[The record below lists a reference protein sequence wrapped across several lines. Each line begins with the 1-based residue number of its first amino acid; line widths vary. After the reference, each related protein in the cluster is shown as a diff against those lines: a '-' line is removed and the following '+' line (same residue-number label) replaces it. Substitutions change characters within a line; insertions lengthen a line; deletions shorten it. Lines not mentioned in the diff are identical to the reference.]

1 MRAPSARRIRYY
13 GRGLTLARGGLSE
26 NERKV
31 DYGRGTG
38 YERTPMISQ
47 GVASTFSVVVSVV
60 LSMLFLPLSVSYILG
75 NMVVIPPIPAN
86 SSARFI
92 NLRKNFD
99 SRKKEKPRD

>member
-47 GVASTFSVVVSVV
+47 GVASSTFSVVVSVV

-75 NMVVIPPIPAN
+75 NMVVIPPI
-86 SSARFI
+86 SHISREFI
-92 NLRKNFD
+92 GAFH
-99 SRKKEKPRD
+99 